1 MASLRVAVPGVA
13 ALSLT
18 LAAIVAA
25 CGGGGGGE
33 SVEEPEWAAQVCAIA
48 ERLADDVEAADDGVD
63 PTTLTLDERKA
74 RADELQAPVIEA
86 YEAAAADFAEISA
99 PSGSRDFHE
108 AIQTQAE
115 EIADAL
121 RAAVAKVGEATA
133 VEDIEAEN
141 AALNIV
147 VENTDEDIAD
157 AADSLTDVARA
168 ALRGVNRCGWI
179 TPVIT
184 NG

>member
-25 CGGGGGGE
+25 CGGGGGAW
-33 SVEEPEWAAQVCAIA
+33 SREEPEWAAQVCAIA
-48 ERLADDVEAADDGVD
+48 QRLADDVEAADDGVD
-63 PTTLTLDERKA
+63 PTTLTLEERKA
-74 RADELQAPVIEA
+74 RADEVQGLDADA

-99 PSGSRDFHE
+99 PSDSRDLHE

-115 EIADAL
+115 EMADAL
-121 RAAVAKVGEATA
+121 RVAIVKIGEATA

-141 AALNIV
+141 AALDIV
-147 VENTDEDIAD
+147 VESNYEDIVD
-157 AADSLTDVARA
+157 AANSLTDEARA
-168 ALRGVNRCGWI
+168 ALLGVNRCGWI
-179 TPVIT
+179 TSVIT

>member
-1 MASLRVAVPGVA
+1 MGHWRLLVVCLVALVA
-13 ALSLT
+13 I
-18 LAAIVAA
+18 LAVAA
-25 CGGGGGGE
+25 CGGGGSGE
-33 SVEEPEWAAQVCAIA
+33 SLEETEWAAQVCAIA
-48 ERLADDVEAADDGVD
+48 QRLVDDVEAADDGVD
-63 PTTLTLDERKA
+63 PTTLTLEERKA
-74 RADELQAPVIEA
+74 RADELQAPYIEA

-99 PSGSRDFHE
+99 PSDSRDFHE

-115 EIADAL
+115 ELADAT

-141 AALNIV
+141 AALNV
-147 VENTDEDIAD
+147 VLENTDEDIAD
-157 AADSLTDVARA
+157 AADSLTDEARA

>member
-33 SVEEPEWAAQVCAIA
+33 SLEEPEWAAQVCAIA
-48 ERLADDVEAADDGVD
+48 QRLADDVEAADDGVD
-63 PTTLTLDERKA
+63 ARTLTLEERKA
-74 RADELQAPVIEA
+74 RADEIQTPVAEA

-99 PSGSRDFHE
+99 PPDSHDFHE

-121 RAAVAKVGEATA
+121 RAAIAKVGQAAA

-147 VENTDEDIAD
+147 VESTDEDIAD
-157 AADSLTDVARA
+157 AADSLTDEART
-168 ALRGVNRCGWI
+168 ALRGVNRCGRI